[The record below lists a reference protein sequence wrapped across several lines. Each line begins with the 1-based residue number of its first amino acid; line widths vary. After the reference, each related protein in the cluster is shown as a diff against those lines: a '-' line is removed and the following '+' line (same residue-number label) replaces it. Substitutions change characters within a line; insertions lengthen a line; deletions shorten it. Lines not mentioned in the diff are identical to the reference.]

1 LAARRADRA
10 RPSALSARLRVR
22 LTPAGGADR
31 IDGCAKD
38 DAGPYLKAR
47 VRAAPEDGKANTALC
62 ALIAKTLG
70 VAKSNVSV
78 ARGATSRM
86 KVLEIEGAC
95 EADLA
100 AFVARFGEPT

>member
-1 LAARRADRA
+1 
-10 RPSALSARLRVR
+10 
-22 LTPAGGADR
+22 
-31 IDGCAKD
+31 
-38 DAGPYLKAR
+38 
-47 VRAAPEDGKANTALC
+47 
-62 ALIAKTLG
+62 LIAKTLG